1 MLQLMLN
8 FDAIF
13 EEVEATD
20 VIAIVVTMMFLLIQA
35 MMTALGNQKMALA
48 NHVAESI
55 VAMILLVN
63 LVTMMLT

>member
-8 FDAIF
+8 FDATF
-13 EEVEATD
+13 EAEATD
-20 VIAIVVTMMFLLIQA
+20 VIATVVTMLRLIQA
-35 MMTALGNQKMALA
+35 MTIALGNQKTALA
-48 NHVAESI
+48 NHVAEKI